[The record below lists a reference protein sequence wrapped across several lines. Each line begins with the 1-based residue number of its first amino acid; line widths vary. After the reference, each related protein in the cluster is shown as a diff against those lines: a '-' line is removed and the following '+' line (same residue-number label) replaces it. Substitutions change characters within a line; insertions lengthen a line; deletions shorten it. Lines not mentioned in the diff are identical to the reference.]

1 MVLPILGIRQE
12 HFFLTRQ
19 SFGYDAIT
27 QLSKLLFDLLGGVNW
42 AHTLQRA
49 AGTMG
54 EHQVDSSN

>member
-12 HFFLTRQ
+12 HLFFYQTVPRC
-19 SFGYDAIT
+19 DALT
-27 QLSKLLFDLLGGVNW
+27 QLSKLLLDLWWGVNW